1 MFRLQNNVPEV
12 YVQESRD
19 FQLFCRLYDAIQ
31 AGVKFSTDSLAYA
44 SSTKNCNSRL
54 LDLLKTKVGLFSDIN
69 ISDDNLRLVI
79 DAFPHI
85 MKNKG
90 SVKGIKYII
99 NLFSRLTNE
108 VDAIGSIDESALS
121 TEHVL
126 RLTFENDLE
135 NDQLLIELLKYVIP
149 TGYFIEY
156 EVAKTDQLAT
166 TVSQSSSFSSSNIY
180 AQNLNDATAVH
191 SKADKEYYNNV
202 GLTQIASSNSI
213 TTGDNTGS

>member
-54 LDLLKTKVGLFSDIN
+54 LDLLKTKVGLFFDIN

-90 SVKGIKYII
+90 SVKGIKYIV

-121 TEHVL
+121 SEHVL
-126 RLTFENDLE
+126 RLTFENDLK

-156 EVAKTDQLAT
+156 EVAKKNQST
-166 TVSQSSSFSSSNIY
+166 TNVSQSSSFSSSNIPEDSLS
-180 AQNLNDATAVH
+180 NATAVH
-191 SKADKEYYNNV
+191 SNKDEEYYNNV
-202 GLTQIASSNSI
+202 GLTQIASSKSI